1 MVIAPN
7 TPYRARFET
16 LDYSD
21 DFRPRESSDPLLLVR
36 PVLRRAVPTATTPMA
51 PIIVDKGR
59 LADVTFVLRG
69 GPLRASVEGPSNPSV
84 LTLDELANRQMQ
96 REREREQSEKARKA
110 RAARLRRGVFAAVV
124 LVAAAFA
131 AGTAVHR
138 TPHWMTVAAGR

>member
-7 TPYRARFET
+7 TSYRGRFET
-16 LDYSD
+16 LDYSED
-21 DFRPRESSDPLLLVR
+21 YRPRESSDPLLLVR
-36 PVLRRAVPTATTPMA
+36 PAIRRAVPTATTPMV

-69 GPLRASVEGPSNPSV
+69 GPLRANVESRSNPGV
-84 LTLDELANRQMQ
+84 LTLDELASRQIQ
-96 REREREQSEKARKA
+96 REKAREQRDKSRKH
-110 RAARLRRGVFAAVV
+110 RATRLRRGAFAAVV

-138 TPHWMTVAAGR
+138 APHWITLAAGR